1 MCRPDLLRCPMVI
14 SLMFSL
20 ILFLLLYGRIS
31 LYILM
36 PGAIMLFLILCYFRK
51 KHRHTH
57 GAFLSIDSYAQ
68 KSPLN
73 QWSPGLKICFCMIC
87 SLLCIAANS
96 LWVSL
101 FVTATMALITILK
114 GKIPIHYYLSLMS
127 VPAVFILLG
136 TAAMLIEIS
145 AEPIGILNIPAGAF
159 YISVTGKGQLS
170 SFLLICRA
178 FGAVSCLYLLSLT
191 TPMHRI
197 IAALGK
203 VKVPGLVIELMYLI
217 YRYLFVLLD
226 SQHQMQTAAASRLG
240 DMGIKTSIR
249 TLCSTSMNL
258 LFISFRR
265 SPDCF
270 AAMESR
276 CYDGKIAFLEN
287 KNRITP
293 AEFLFMAGYLCLLIS
308 LWIIVWRFGL

>member
-1 MCRPDLLRCPMVI
+1 MVI
-14 SLMFSL
+14 SLLFSL
-20 ILFLLLYGRIS
+20 VLFLLLYGRLS
-31 LYILM
+31 LYILV
-36 PGAIMLFLILCYFRK
+36 PGAVILFILLYTFRK

-73 QWSPGLKICFCMIC
+73 RWSPGLKICFCILC

-101 FVTATMALITILK
+101 FVTVTMALFTIVK
-114 GKIPIHYYLSLMS
+114 GKIPFRYYVSLMS

-136 TAAMLIEIS
+136 TAAMLIEVS
-145 AEPIGILNIPAGAF
+145 AEPMGLLNIPAGTF
-159 YISVTGKGQLS
+159 YISVTGKGQAA

-203 VKVPGLVIELMYLI
+203 ARVPSLVIELMYLI

-240 DMGIKTSIR
+240 DMGLKTSVR

-258 LFISFRR
+258 LFISFRK
-265 SPDCF
+265 SSDCF

-276 CYDGKIAFLEN
+276 CYDGKIAFLE
-287 KNRITP
+287 KKSRITP
-293 AEFLFMAGYLCLLIS
+293 AELLFTAGYLCLLVS
-308 LWIIVWRFGL
+308 LWMIVWRFGL